1 MSGLPDLAG
10 KVAVV
15 TGGASGIGKGIATRL
30 VAEGAQVI
38 IADIQRDAMEA
49 TAAEIGAA
57 GVPDRRERPG
67 RASTP
72 WPAPSLDRYG
82 AVHVVCNNAGIGPL
96 APVADLTLDDW
107 RWMIG
112 VNLWGVIHGV
122 HTFLPVLK
130 QNREGGHIV
139 NTASM
144 AGLVAGPRLGAYAAA
159 KYGVVG
165 LTEVLAAELAADN
178 SRVGV
183 SVLCPG
189 TVHTNIGTSS
199 RNRPAD
205 LPDAG
210 FKDVDIELE
219 DNPRYRW
226 IYPEEAGAVVV
237 RAIKRGDL
245 YALTHPDWYP
255 MVAERHEAIAEAFRE
270 QARRASMRGLDAA
283 GLTDGRPAAAEATVD
298 ARHDRLLRPAA
309 APRAGRPARLHR
321 AAADRQAGD
330 RLEHARGRRRVL
342 PRPRGLHAGRP
353 RPPRSA
359 TSTTADEVAGRYVAE
374 ARELV
379 RVAHRLRGDRAAQ
392 QPGGAGQRP
401 GGPAA
406 RGDHV
411 HRGLRARGLQRRR
424 PPSRHAAHATS
435 RRPRP
440 PPGCASR
447 FSRLQRVADVL
458 RAAAG
463 RAARAV
469 RRPRSVAPQ
478 DKQYCE
484 ITMKTATGDLLTW
497 ENIAYYHNQAHRW
510 WYCPDMT
517 RDEAYVFRSF
527 DSAPGHAEQVPHSA
541 FVSESCPASAPP
553 RASIEVRVFAF
564 FED

>member
-15 TGGASGIGKGIATRL
+15 TGGASGIGKGIATKL
-30 VAEGAQVI
+30 VAEGAQVV
-38 IADIQRDAMEA
+38 IADIQLDAMEA
-49 TAAEIGAA
+49 TAEEIGAA
-57 GVPDRRERPG
+57 SVQADVSDP
-67 RASTP
+67 ASVDALARTVL
-72 WPAPSLDRYG
+72 ARYG

-107 RWMIG
+107 RWMLG

-189 TVHTNIGTSS
+189 TVHTSIGTSS

-226 IYPEEAGAVVV
+226 IYPEDAGAVVV

-270 QARRASMRGLDAA
+270 Q
-283 GLTDGRPAAAEATVD
+283 EA
-298 ARHDRLLRPAA
+298 LRKEALSQQVTE
-309 APRAGRPARLHR
+309 AGR
-321 AAADRQAGD
+321 Q
-330 RLEHARGRRRVL
+330 
-342 PRPRGLHAGRP
+342 
-353 RPPRSA
+353 
-359 TSTTADEVAGRYVAE
+359 
-374 ARELV
+374 
-379 RVAHRLRGDRAAQ
+379 
-392 QPGGAGQRP
+392 GG
-401 GGPAA
+401 
-406 RGDHV
+406 
-411 HRGLRARGLQRRR
+411 
-424 PPSRHAAHATS
+424 
-435 RRPRP
+435 
-440 PPGCASR
+440 
-447 FSRLQRVADVL
+447 
-458 RAAAG
+458 
-463 RAARAV
+463 
-469 RRPRSVAPQ
+469 
-478 DKQYCE
+478 
-484 ITMKTATGDLLTW
+484 
-497 ENIAYYHNQAHRW
+497 
-510 WYCPDMT
+510 
-517 RDEAYVFRSF
+517 
-527 DSAPGHAEQVPHSA
+527 
-541 FVSESCPASAPP
+541 
-553 RASIEVRVFAF
+553 
-564 FED
+564 

>member
-1 MSGLPDLAG
+1 VLPDLAG

-15 TGGASGIGKGIATRL
+15 TGGASGIGKGIATQL
-30 VAEGAQVI
+30 IAEGAQVI

-49 TAAEIGAA
+49 AAAELGAD
-57 GVPDRRERPG
+57 GIQTDVSDP
-67 RASTP
+67 ASVDALARTV
-72 WPAPSLDRYG
+72 LDRYG

-130 QNREGGHIV
+130 RNREGGHIV

-189 TVHTNIGTSS
+189 TVHTNIGVSS

-210 FKDVDIELE
+210 FKDIDIELE

-226 IYPEEAGAVVV
+226 IYPQDAGAVVV

-270 QARRASMRGLDAA
+270 QEALRR
-283 GLTDGRPAAAEATVD
+283 EALGQQVTE
-298 ARHDRLLRPAA
+298 
-309 APRAGRPARLHR
+309 AGR
-321 AAADRQAGD
+321 
-330 RLEHARGRRRVL
+330 
-342 PRPRGLHAGRP
+342 
-353 RPPRSA
+353 
-359 TSTTADEVAGRYVAE
+359 
-374 ARELV
+374 
-379 RVAHRLRGDRAAQ
+379 
-392 QPGGAGQRP
+392 
-401 GGPAA
+401 
-406 RGDHV
+406 
-411 HRGLRARGLQRRR
+411 
-424 PPSRHAAHATS
+424 
-435 RRPRP
+435 
-440 PPGCASR
+440 
-447 FSRLQRVADVL
+447 
-458 RAAAG
+458 
-463 RAARAV
+463 
-469 RRPRSVAPQ
+469 
-478 DKQYCE
+478 
-484 ITMKTATGDLLTW
+484 
-497 ENIAYYHNQAHRW
+497 
-510 WYCPDMT
+510 
-517 RDEAYVFRSF
+517 
-527 DSAPGHAEQVPHSA
+527 
-541 FVSESCPASAPP
+541 
-553 RASIEVRVFAF
+553 
-564 FED
+564 

>member
-1 MSGLPDLAG
+1 VSGLPDLAG

-15 TGGASGIGKGIATRL
+15 TGGASGIGKGIATQL
-30 VAEGAQVI
+30 VAEGAQVV
-38 IADIQRDAMEA
+38 IADIQPDAMEA
-49 TAAEIGAA
+49 AAAEIGAI
-57 GVPDRRERPG
+57 GVQTDVSDP
-67 RASTP
+67 ASVDALARTVL
-72 WPAPSLDRYG
+72 ARYG

-107 RWMIG
+107 RWMLG

-226 IYPEEAGAVVV
+226 IYPEDAGAVAV

-255 MVAERHEAIAEAFRE
+255 VVAERHEAIAAAFR
-270 QARRASMRGLDAA
+270 QQ
-283 GLTDGRPAAAEATVD
+283 AAEAG
-298 ARHDRLLRPAA
+298 LS
-309 APRAGRPARLHR
+309 AG
-321 AAADRQAGD
+321 
-330 RLEHARGRRRVL
+330 
-342 PRPRGLHAGRP
+342 
-353 RPPRSA
+353 
-359 TSTTADEVAGRYVAE
+359 
-374 ARELV
+374 
-379 RVAHRLRGDRAAQ
+379 
-392 QPGGAGQRP
+392 
-401 GGPAA
+401 
-406 RGDHV
+406 
-411 HRGLRARGLQRRR
+411 
-424 PPSRHAAHATS
+424 
-435 RRPRP
+435 
-440 PPGCASR
+440 
-447 FSRLQRVADVL
+447 
-458 RAAAG
+458 
-463 RAARAV
+463 
-469 RRPRSVAPQ
+469 
-478 DKQYCE
+478 
-484 ITMKTATGDLLTW
+484 
-497 ENIAYYHNQAHRW
+497 
-510 WYCPDMT
+510 
-517 RDEAYVFRSF
+517 
-527 DSAPGHAEQVPHSA
+527 
-541 FVSESCPASAPP
+541 
-553 RASIEVRVFAF
+553 
-564 FED
+564 